1 MLKRLLNLFN
11 LFNKSSK
18 KRFIVKGD
26 ITRIKI
32 GSKTIIDST
41 VIFNNERGGTIEI
54 GDNCRIYENVILATY
69 GGNIKIGNHSSINP
83 FCVLY
88 GHGGLTIGDDLRMA
102 THSIII
108 PANHIYE
115 NVDIPIRLQGLD
127 KKGVIIEDNVW
138 IGAGV
143 KILDGVTIEKN
154 SIIAAGAVVNKKVI
168 MNSIVGGVPAKLIK
182 IR

>member
-1 MLKRLLNLFN
+1 MLKRLLN

-69 GGNIKIGNHSSINP
+69 GGDIKIGNHSSINP

-88 GHGGLTIGDDLRMA
+88 GHGGLTIGNELRMA

-108 PANHIYE
+108 PANHIYK
-115 NVDIPIRLQGLD
+115 DIEVPIRLQGIE
-127 KKGVIIEDNVW
+127 KKGVTIEDNVW

-143 KILDGVTIEKN
+143 KILDGVVISKN
-154 SIIAAGAVVNKKVI
+154 SIIAAGAVVNKKVEK
-168 MNSIVGGVPAKLIK
+168 NSIVGGVPAKLIK
-182 IR
+182 NR